1 MKEIKNKTI
10 YTPDNVKKF
19 LEVYYFEKVKVPRL
33 IINILILLVI
43 IYFFTKDNRVLLDYT
58 TFIFCLFGVIELN
71 TTMLPKLNYRKLEKA
86 KDSVLNT
93 KIEYLFKKMKQKN
106 FFYMSGS
113 AKEIVKS
120 SNQKF
125 ENIYEYKECVRD
137 LKYIGSGDRDFENGK
152 IYQSKYFNCAT
163 YKININKSERT
174 VGSSYFERIS

>member
-71 TTMLPKLNYRKLEKA
+71 TTMLPK
-86 KDSVLNT
+86 
-93 KIEYLFKKMKQKN
+93 YLFKKNN
-106 FFYMSGS
+106 F
-113 AKEIVKS
+113 KLS
-120 SNQKF
+120 SNKD
-125 ENIYEYKECVRD
+125 EYIDYSSLYKVLETKEAYY
-137 LKYIGSGDRDFENGK
+137 LY
-152 IYQSKYFNCAT
+152 
-163 YKININKSERT
+163 INKSRALIVDKKDMSDSDITNLTNTLKEKVPR
-174 VGSSYFERIS
+174 YKEK

>member
-71 TTMLPKLNYRKLEKA
+71 TTMLPKLNYRKLER
-86 KDSVLNT
+86 L
-93 KIEYLFKKMKQKN
+93 KIV
-106 FFYMSGS
+106 S
-113 AKEIVKS
+113 
-120 SNQKF
+120 
-125 ENIYEYKECVRD
+125 
-137 LKYIGSGDRDFENGK
+137 
-152 IYQSKYFNCAT
+152 
-163 YKININKSERT
+163 
-174 VGSSYFERIS
+174 

>member
-71 TTMLPKLNYRKLEKA
+71 TTMLPKLNYRKLEKT

-93 KIEYLFKKMKQKN
+93 KIEYLFKKNN
-106 FFYMSGS
+106 F
-113 AKEIVKS
+113 KLS
-120 SNQKF
+120 SNKD
-125 ENIYEYKECVRD
+125 EYIDYSSLYKVLETKKHIIY
-137 LKYIGSGDRDFENGK
+137 
-152 IYQSKYFNCAT
+152 T
-163 YKININKSERT
+163 
-174 VGSSYFERIS
+174 

>member
-71 TTMLPKLNYRKLEKA
+71 TTMLPKLNYSKLEKA

-93 KIEYLFKKMKQKN
+93 KIEYLF
-106 FFYMSGS
+106 
-113 AKEIVKS
+113 
-120 SNQKF
+120 
-125 ENIYEYKECVRD
+125 R
-137 LKYIGSGDRDFENGK
+137 
-152 IYQSKYFNCAT
+152 
-163 YKININKSERT
+163 NKRSIL
-174 VGSSYFERIS
+174 FIHK

>member
-71 TTMLPKLNYRKLEKA
+71 TTMLPKLNYHKLEKT

-93 KIEYLFKKMKQKN
+93 KIEYLFKKNN
-106 FFYMSGS
+106 F
-113 AKEIVKS
+113 KLS
-120 SNQKF
+120 SNKD
-125 ENIYEYKECVRD
+125 EYIDYSSLYKVLET
-137 LKYIGSGDRDFENGK
+137 KK
-152 IYQSKYFNCAT
+152 T
-163 YKININKSERT
+163 YYLYINKSRALIVDKKDMSDSDITNLTNTLKEKVPR
-174 VGSSYFERIS
+174 YKEK

>member
-71 TTMLPKLNYRKLEKA
+71 TTMLPKLNYHKLERA
-86 KDSVLNT
+86 EDSVLN
-93 KIEYLFKKMKQKN
+93 INMIYMLQKMH
-106 FFYMSGS
+106 Y
-113 AKEIVKS
+113 
-120 SNQKF
+120 
-125 ENIYEYKECVRD
+125 
-137 LKYIGSGDRDFENGK
+137 
-152 IYQSKYFNCAT
+152 
-163 YKININKSERT
+163 
-174 VGSSYFERIS
+174 